1 MVGYEALRA
10 AHVSAVVISI
20 GLFALRGAWM
30 LADSPLL
37 TTRVVR
43 ILPHVVDTVL
53 LAAGVGLAVLSHQ
66 YPFVQPWL
74 TAKIVGLVLY
84 IVLGTIALKRGR
96 SRGVR
101 ILALTAALAV
111 VAWIV
116 ATARCRCVWP

>member
-1 MVGYEALRA
+1 MVGYETLRA
-10 AHVSAVVISI
+10 AHVAAVVISI

-30 LADSPLL
+30 VADSPLL

-84 IVLGTIALKRGR
+84 IVLGSIALKRGR

>member
-1 MVGYEALRA
+1 MVGYETLRA
-10 AHVSAVVISI
+10 AHVAAVVISI

-30 LADSPLL
+30 IADSPLL

>member
-10 AHVSAVVISI
+10 AHVAAVVISI

-30 LADSPLL
+30 VADSPLL

-53 LAAGVGLAVLSHQ
+53 LAAGVGLAVLSHE

-74 TAKIVGLVLY
+74 TAKVVGLVLY
-84 IVLGTIALKRGR
+84 VVLGSIALKRGR

-101 ILALTAALAV
+101 ILALAAALAV

>member
-1 MVGYEALRA
+1 MVGYETLRA
-10 AHVSAVVISI
+10 AHVAAVVISI

-84 IVLGTIALKRGR
+84 IVLGSIALKRGR

>member
-1 MVGYEALRA
+1 MVGYETLRA
-10 AHVSAVVISI
+10 AHVAAVVISI

-30 LADSPLL
+30 VADSPLL

-53 LAAGVGLAVLSHQ
+53 LAAGIGLAVLSHQ

>member
-1 MVGYEALRA
+1 
-10 AHVSAVVISI
+10 
-20 GLFALRGAWM
+20 
-30 LADSPLL
+30 
-37 TTRVVR
+37 
-43 ILPHVVDTVL
+43 VL

-74 TAKIVGLVLY
+74 TAKVVGLVLY
-84 IVLGTIALKRGR
+84 VVLGSIALKRGR

>member
-1 MVGYEALRA
+1 MLGYEALRA
-10 AHVSAVVISI
+10 AHIAAVFVSI

-30 LADSPLL
+30 IADSPLL

-84 IVLGTIALKRGR
+84 IVLGSIALKRGR

>member
-1 MVGYEALRA
+1 MVGYETLRA
-10 AHVSAVVISI
+10 AHVAAVVISI

>member
-1 MVGYEALRA
+1 MVGYETLRA
-10 AHVSAVVISI
+10 AHVAAVVISI

-30 LADSPLL
+30 VADSPLL

-84 IVLGTIALKRGR
+84 TVLGTIALKRGR

>member
-1 MVGYEALRA
+1 MVGYETLRA
-10 AHVSAVVISI
+10 AHVAAVVISI

-101 ILALTAALAV
+101 ILALAAALAV